1 METMSAN
8 VMKGLLLLIALVA
21 IGVAFVRFNRVTLPE
36 GAVPVVWDG
45 EVCGHCKMHVGD
57 PRFAAQLQTTS
68 GDVLNFDDPGCLFDY
83 LQSHEVSTHA
93 LYFRNYDEDGWL
105 TESEAGFLPVE
116 DSPMGYGIRAVSKE
130 TPEAQ
135 DIDWAKGQVRGRP
148 HHEREGP

>member
-1 METMSAN
+1 METMSTK
-8 VMKGLLLLIALVA
+8 VVKGLLLLIALFA
-21 IGVAFVRFNRVTLPE
+21 IGVAFVRFNQVTLPE
-36 GAVPVVWDG
+36 GAVPIVWDG

-83 LQSHEVSTHA
+83 LQSHEASIHA

-105 TESEAGFLPVE
+105 AESDAGFLPVE
-116 DSPMGYGIRAVSKE
+116 DSPMGYGIRAVSKK

-135 DIDWAKGQVRGRP
+135 GIDWAKGQVTGRP
-148 HHEREGP
+148 HHERGGS